1 MLWLA
6 LLATTLQSMH
16 VVLLVVFGK
25 IYKLLFLKTKCP
37 GAKSKEALDRIFP
50 ES

>member
-1 MLWLA
+1 
-6 LLATTLQSMH
+6 MH
-16 VVLLVVFGK
+16 VVLQVVFGK
-25 IYKLLFLKTKCP
+25 IFKLLFLKIKRL